1 MKYKQ
6 IIGKNKPKAE
16 LSGSHWRC
24 PASSLGRK
32 GEIRHSV
39 IDWPQCRPTATTRLL
54 CCGLLNQCPLFSG
67 AVTFKERH
75 SVFPK
80 RELNPKSNFSKIGK

>member
-32 GEIRHSV
+32 GEIRHQCDRLATVQADRYYQAPLLWPVESV
-39 IDWPQCRPTATTRLL
+39 PIIFWGSDLQGKAL
-54 CCGLLNQCPLFSG
+54 CFSQEG
-67 AVTFKERH
+67 I
-75 SVFPK
+75 
-80 RELNPKSNFSKIGK
+80 KSKK